1 MKTFSPEEISR
12 SDGKEGRPALVIVD
26 GQVYD
31 VSSSKRWA
39 GGLHMR
45 RHQAGSDLSA
55 DLKAAPHGTEM
66 LERVALIGRLSGP
79 VKERSAGIKGTI
91 EDLLDKHP
99 FFRRH
104 PHPAMVHFPLGLL
117 MVTPLLEVAAI
128 LTGSSATEWAAYLT
142 LAIGTISILAAIVTG
157 YLTWWL
163 NYEAT
168 DAGIIRIKRR
178 LACIAFAFA
187 LSASLTRTFLVT
199 DPLQITDWLVIAYVL
214 NIFVV
219 AGLVGYTGFLG
230 GKLTFPYE

>member
-1 MKTFSPEEISR
+1 MKTFSLEEISR
-12 SDGKEGRPALVIVD
+12 SDGKEGRPSLVVVD

-31 VSSSKRWA
+31 VSSSKRWV
-39 GGLHMR
+39 GGLHMK

-55 DLKAAPHGTEM
+55 DLRAAPHGPEM
-66 LERVALIGRLSGP
+66 LERVALVGQSSVS
-79 VKERSAGIKGTI
+79 VKEKSIGIKGI
-91 EDLLDKHP
+91 VEDVLDKHP

-128 LTGSSATEWAAYLT
+128 LTRSSATEWAAYLT
-142 LAIGTISILAAIVTG
+142 LGIGTISIFAAIVTG
-157 YLTWWL
+157 YFTWWI

-168 DAGIIRIKRR
+168 DAGIIGIKRR
-178 LACIAFAFA
+178 LACVAFVFAISAF
-187 LSASLTRTFLVT
+187 LTRTFLIT
-199 DPLQITDWLVIAYVL
+199 DPLRMTDWLAIAYVL

-219 AGLVGYTGFLG
+219 AALVGYTGFLG